1 MAFRSFI
8 SNRIQRTRACVKGAY
23 PQLSPGKIMLVL
35 GVVVN
40 TLHPPVTL
48 LAKWS
53 SAYWMEGTFFSPLFK
68 TAGVKLHFYQLLCLN
83 MSESDFSPLSLRAK
97 PNASPEFSNNPLK
110 LQVHPWR
117 YFRTLI
123 SFSQW
128 TNKVLKVF
136 NLSYPP
142 SL

>member
-1 MAFRSFI
+1 
-8 SNRIQRTRACVKGAY
+8 
-23 PQLSPGKIMLVL
+23 MLVL

-40 TLHPPVTL
+40 TLHPPSHHPFGKVVL
-48 LAKWS
+48 RILD
-53 SAYWMEGTFFSPLFK
+53 GRDFFFSPLFK

-83 MSESDFSPLSLRAK
+83 MSESDFSPLSLRAE

-110 LQVHPWR
+110 LQVHLWR

-128 TNKVLKVF
+128 TNKELQVF
-136 NLSYPP
+136 NLFSPP